1 MAIVVSEIG
10 ARALGAVAASGG
22 TARVLAPL
30 TRSIYLTAGDEI
42 VWLASESSGHARAM
56 VAPLPDPPPAPGAV
70 VRVAVEHARRWRP
83 AALPAALASATALA
97 AGARTIV
104 ARITEL
110 GTADGF
116 GAAVAGRQPAFP
128 LDGAMNVAR
137 ALAMACAADDPEAA
151 VRAALPLLGLGP
163 GLTPAGDDYVGS
175 AFFAR
180 TVLRSAGGSTA
191 DGWGR
196 AAAVVATAA
205 RQRTHP
211 ISAALLGDLVAGD
224 AYGPLHDLACALAAG
239 TSALEPAR
247 RLTRLGHSSGW
258 DLLAGFLG
266 ALTGRLAPSDV
277 VGVK

>member
-70 VRVAVEHARRWRP
+70 VRVAAEHARRWRP

-97 AGARTIV
+97 AGA
-104 ARITEL
+104 
-110 GTADGF
+110 
-116 GAAVAGRQPAFP
+116 P
-128 LDGAMNVAR
+128 
-137 ALAMACAADDPEAA
+137 
-151 VRAALPLLGLGP
+151 
-163 GLTPAGDDYVGS
+163 
-175 AFFAR
+175 
-180 TVLRSAGGSTA
+180 
-191 DGWGR
+191 
-196 AAAVVATAA
+196 AVVATAA